1 MKRFLATLLLFGI
14 LLSNQ
19 YAWSSWITKKSDTS
33 EKVESIEKEYAD
45 GFISKSECNKQKS
58 KVLKLKKISETICDN
73 VKVKVAQSSWI
84 KKKSKEEIKK
94 EKSNYIQKKEK
105 ETKKE
110 FVKKKKNL
118 SKSIKK
124 WISKKKTKDKRHFN
138 SVAQLPKSDYYF
150 TAVDGSGNTFIGYLN
165 GNENEDSIS
174 VSGQSMLKIS
184 DGKAFQNNK
193 KTQCDVRSEIL
204 KADKLIFNGVVIIKC
219 PTKEFIG
226 SWTQTGSEGF
236 GIATSEKTRLEFN
249 FSQSKKIMIAKHTE
263 NKTKTKIVKKDI
275 QSEKIKDSICP
286 EIKLVDNNQVFNSSD
301 CKTKV
306 AKIQVT
312 DGNFSLIG
320 FATDNEE
327 VQRFSVDGRPIKL
340 KSDGSFKY
348 NGKTNSS
355 KDVYLVATDKF
366 GKITELK
373 VSIEVLSQK
382 EKFIN
387 KQKYYALLIGN
398 SKYQKWDNLTSPVN
412 DIDKIANTLEK
423 KYKFQKV
430 EVLKDASKDEII
442 NAFYDMQEIVGKD
455 GNLLIYYS
463 GHGMTITRQG
473 KEKHFWIPVDGTKE
487 YKGGGRSWLSTSFV
501 KDQADT
507 LLASKVLIMVDS
519 CFSGTFV
526 SKGSHNLITEEEKSI
541 NKLNFLK
548 MNVNRIGREY
558 ISSGANQQVEDTNG
572 GKYSAFAKVFIQS
585 LEDNNGHLY
594 SKILHAKIHEY
605 LNPLTGQQAQY
616 SFIKNA
622 NHSKGVFV
630 FSTR

>member
-1 MKRFLATLLLFGI
+1 MKRFLAILLLFGI

-58 KVLKLKKISETICDN
+58 KVLKLKKVSETICDN

-124 WISKKKTKDKRHFN
+124 WISKKKTKEKQHYN
-138 SVAQLPKSDYYF
+138 SIAQLPKSDFYF
-150 TAVDGSGNTFIGYLN
+150 TAVDGTGNTFIGYLN
-165 GNENEDSIS
+165 GNENEGVIK

-184 DGKAFQNNK
+184 DGKAFQDNG

-204 KADKLIFNGVVIIKC
+204 KADKVIFNGVVIIKC

-226 SWTQTGSEGF
+226 SWTQSGSEGF
-236 GIATSEKTRLEFN
+236 GIATSEKTRLDFN
-249 FSQSKKIMIAKHTE
+249 FSKSRNDVYASLNKNKK
-263 NKTKTKIVKKDI
+263 NKKLVLKDKK
-275 QSEKIKDSICP
+275 SEKIKDSICP
-286 EIKLVDNNQVFNSSD
+286 EIKLVDNKQVYSSSD

-306 AKIQVT
+306 AKIQAK

-327 VQRFSVDGRPIKL
+327 VQRFSIDGRPIKL

-348 NGKTNSS
+348 SGKTNSS

-373 VSIEVLSQK
+373 VNIEVLAASK
-382 EKFIN
+382 KFVNN
-387 KQKYYALLIGN
+387 KKYYALIIGN
-398 SKYQKWDNLTSPVN
+398 SEYKHWDNLVSPTN
-412 DIDKIANTLEK
+412 DIDVIAA
-423 KYKFQKV
+423 
-430 EVLKDASKDEII
+430 VLKDKYNFEVPILLKNADKASIEE
-442 NAFYDMQEIVGKD
+442 AFFKMNKILTEDDY
-455 GNLLIYYS
+455 LLIYYA
-463 GHGMTITRQG
+463 GHGDKNPSIQ
-473 KEKHFWIPVDGTKE
+473 KAYWIPTNAGSSFD
-487 YKGGGRSWLSTSFV
+487 RNWISTSFV
-501 KDQADT
+501 TEMIGTFKAKHV
-507 LLASKVLIMVDS
+507 LLMVDS
-519 CFSGTFV
+519 CYSGLL
-526 SKGSHNLITEEEKSI
+526 KGSNTNLTVVDGDT
-541 NKLNFLK
+541 NDAVFLTKLL
-548 MNVNRIGREY
+548 NRKTRLF
-558 ISSGANQQVEDTNG
+558 ISSGSDEPVLDTSDD
-572 GKYSAFAKVFIQS
+572 KHSWFAKKF
-585 LEDNNGHLY
+585 LELLENNQNTLTSIEIYMKINRYVHVNASQRPKYDVIKETGHNEGMFLFT
-594 SKILHAKIHEY
+594 AK
-605 LNPLTGQQAQY
+605 N
-616 SFIKNA
+616 
-622 NHSKGVFV
+622 
-630 FSTR
+630 